1 MPISAFATT
10 PTGEEA
16 ILALV
21 SLGYKRSRAVE
32 VVQKLIQ
39 TKPSLPVEELIRQS
53 LREM

>member
-1 MPISAFATT
+1 VPVSFAMT

-39 TKPSLPVEELIRQS
+39 KKPSLLLEELIRRALQA
-53 LREM
+53 M